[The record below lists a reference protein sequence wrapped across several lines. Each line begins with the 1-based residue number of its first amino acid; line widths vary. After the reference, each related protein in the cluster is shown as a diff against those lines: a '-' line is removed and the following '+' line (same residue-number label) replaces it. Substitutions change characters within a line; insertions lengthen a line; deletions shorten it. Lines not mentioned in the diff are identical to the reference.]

1 MVKAA
6 GDDGVTLPVNRQHFS
21 DAFGIEQPAAN
32 VSVADGC
39 GKYDRNDEAQVT
51 VEQVMTPLS
60 EGGHVAGCLRSRL
73 DRLEPRGLLH
83 IEQPSFEADAAGA

>member
-6 GDDGVTLPVNRQHFS
+6 GDDGITLPVNRQHFS

-39 GKYDRNDEAQVT
+39 GEYDRNDEARVT

-60 EGGHVAGCLRSRL
+60 EGGPIISPPLRMVQRQACTLNSYTPPAVVTTI
-73 DRLEPRGLLH
+73 DEYP
-83 IEQPSFEADAAGA
+83 